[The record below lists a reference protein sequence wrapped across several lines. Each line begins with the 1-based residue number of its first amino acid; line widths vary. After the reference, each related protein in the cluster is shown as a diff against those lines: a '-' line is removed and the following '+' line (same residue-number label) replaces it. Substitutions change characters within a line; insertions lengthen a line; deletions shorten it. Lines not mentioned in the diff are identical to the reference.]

1 MKRRALEGRTWLG
14 ILLLALLALLSW
26 QLSRQPLDTAT
37 SGFGPPDRRLNY
49 ALYDFSGRLLDEQ
62 GRIKLDIT
70 APILRND
77 AESGVGTIESP
88 EIRIQQD
95 GDRWYIT
102 AESAI
107 VSSDRETVNLSGE
120 VNLSR
125 LDEATKQTLEIETS
139 EVVLHVTPRTAM
151 TDAGVSVRQSGDRLD
166 AVGMKLDM
174 INERYELLHDVRAH
188 YQTR

>member
-1 MKRRALEGRTWLG
+1 VKRRILQHKTWRG
-14 ILLLALLALLSW
+14 ILLLSLLAVLSW
-26 QLSRQPLDTAT
+26 QLSRQPLDTPG
-37 SGFGPPDRRLNY
+37 SEVGPPDLRLNY
-49 ALYDFSGRLLDEQ
+49 ALYDFSGHLLDEQ
-62 GRIKLDIT
+62 GRVKLDIA
-70 APILRND
+70 APVLRND

-88 EIRIQQD
+88 EIRIQQE

-107 VSSDRETVNLSGE
+107 VSSDREIVNLIGG

-125 LDEATKQTLEIETS
+125 LDELTDQVLEIKTS
-139 EVVLHVTPRTAM
+139 EVVLHISPRIAM

>member
-1 MKRRALEGRTWLG
+1 MKRRALQAKTSRG
-14 ILLLALLALLSW
+14 ILLMGLLALLSL
-26 QLSRQPLDTAT
+26 QLARQPLETVT
-37 SGFGPPDRRLNY
+37 REVGPPDRRLNY
-49 ALYDFSGRLLDEQ
+49 ALYDFSGRLLDDQ
-62 GRIKLDIT
+62 GRVKLDLA
-70 APILRND
+70 APVLRND

-107 VSSDRETVNLSGE
+107 VSSDRETVNLKGG

-125 LDEATKQTLEIETS
+125 LDELTDQTLEIETS
-139 EVVLHVTPRTAM
+139 DVVLHVTPRTAI

-174 INERYELLHDVRAH
+174 INERYELLHDVRAR